1 VAGKLFHLDIVTPE
15 AIIWS
20 GAAQMVSARTTE
32 GDIGILADHEATMA
46 ALATGPVEIKDAD
59 DEVTTIGIHGGF
71 LQIYANTVTLL
82 TDRAGTT
89 AGGREQALQ
98 LAEELKRAAM
108 KAAEAQKALEEAEGT

>member
-1 VAGKLFHLDIVTPE
+1 MPGKLFHVDIVTPE

-46 ALATGPVEIKDAD
+46 ALASGPIVITDAD
-59 DEVTTIGIHGGF
+59 DEQTMIGMHGGF

-82 TDRAGTT
+82 TDRAERTE
-89 AGGREQALQ
+89 GGREEALR
-98 LAEELKRAAM
+98 LAEEF
-108 KAAEAQKALEEAEGT
+108 KAAEQRAMDAAEAAEG